1 MKLTHETLVRG
12 NPAQILLPRFT
23 VSQIMRNDQQVSFR
37 IFFTANY
44 NTFSK
49 DDYMVVKYAEPDADG
64 MPKADKKGFVRYFR
78 PLDGNKPNFGN
89 GGDDD
94 SLVFGRLVYLPQTK
108 SYSIDW
114 TDSVISREIEPADM
128 LLEESL
134 EMRKPRKHRRRRKP
148 KTESDRRLEGITPT
162 EQALAAQTMDSK
174 AKDKQKTE
182 EKTKEYREAESRAMN
197 TTMPSVNSFN
207 ESKMLAVREEGELYA
222 SRMEIQPET
231 PLGSIAT
238 YSSLMSMTMNQ
249 SSQSKE
255 KDKSYGLSLDGQIL
269 GFKYVSFNE
278 DAEVEHL
285 IAHAKYDDSAD
296 DISYGY
302 ATRAKIE
309 QYAGDNPAP
318 GLRFA
323 YAKQIAGRRYN
334 FLSSDEFISE
344 LSSKSG
350 SFMQTSMSPNS
361 FVVCDGKERGGR
373 GLRPFTGK
381 EIKLETDNMTR
392 DDYHRFVA
400 AYSQH
405 CLASAFNVPV
415 QSTNYKKEAERLVI
429 NISDSSSS
437 FDPGWVDSS
446 NPYLGEGG
454 SDEDE
459 PGIDNEEEEGG
470 GIKPPHES
478 IILRQSKLQKNYTA
492 EDETTDDVGGAD
504 NSSEGNPPQ
513 TNHEPIPGPPD
524 PDTPSILNPPGSNP
538 QPPPNPD
545 ETTEER
551 PPPNPPDSNTPD
563 APPSVPPNN
572 EDMGGDPSPP
582 PQQNPDENAPP
593 DPNTP
598 APDPPSPPAPN
609 PPAPAPAPNP
619 PSSSSNGPRK
629 RQHLRP
635 FKSHYQPGYDP
646 VTGDLVWKVK
656 LGFDG
661 HFDTFE
667 DYVRFFTESICKRA
681 QEEAYMA
688 SGGRTLPDNAEIID
702 ALAMLAQ
709 KRLYFRSNPGYV
721 YCYWEHCSPRLRRMF
736 QSPYYFRDHYSR
748 HLYWYL
754 KCGTANCTELKDDT
768 YKILIGRCPFINR
781 GQEVVVNS
789 YTPITIPGNSFFN
802 PMWIEVRD
810 ENDELYE
817 LQIPY
822 IIEWSFTPFT
832 AEVSTPP
839 PGSLSCAT

>member
-1 MKLTHETLVRG
+1 MKLTHETKVRT

-49 DDYMVVKYAEPDADG
+49 DDYIVVKYAEPDVDG
-64 MPKADKKGFVRYFR
+64 MPKTDNKGFVRYFR
-78 PLDGNKPNFGN
+78 PPNDNKPNFGN
-89 GGDDD
+89 GGGDD
-94 SLVFGRLVYLPQTK
+94 SLVFGRLVYLPQAK

-134 EMRKPRKHRRRRKP
+134 EMRKPRKPRKP
-148 KTESDRRLEGITPT
+148 KTKSDRRLKGITPT
-162 EQALAAQTMDSK
+162 EQALADQTMDSK
-174 AKDKQKTE
+174 AKDKQKTK
-182 EKTKEYREAESRAMN
+182 EKSKEYREEESRAMN
-197 TTMPSVNSFN
+197 SMTPSVSSFN

-222 SRMEIQPET
+222 SRMENQPET
-231 PLGSIAT
+231 PLGTVAT
-238 YSSLMSMTMNQ
+238 YSSLMNMTANR

-255 KDKSYGLSLDGQIL
+255 KDKSYGLSLDGKIL
-269 GFKYVSFNE
+269 SFKYVTLNE

-334 FLSSDEFISE
+334 FLNSDEFISE

-361 FVVCDGKERGGR
+361 FIVCDGKERGGR
-373 GLRPFTGK
+373 GLRPFMGV
-381 EIKLETDNMTR
+381 EMKLETDNMEVPA
-392 DDYHRFVA
+392 YHRFIA
-400 AYSQH
+400 AYQQH
-405 CLASAFNVPV
+405 LMASTFNVPV
-415 QSTNYKKEAERLVI
+415 QSTNYRKEAERLVI

-459 PGIDNEEEEGG
+459 PGIDDEEEEGG
-470 GIKPPHES
+470 GGNKPPHES
-478 IILRQSKLQKNYTA
+478 IILRQSKLQKTYTA
-492 EDETTDDVGGAD
+492 EDVTTDDAGGEDDGPAEPD
-504 NSSEGNPPQ
+504 TPLPDRPTTPPNNVNPPP
-513 TNHEPIPGPPD
+513 TNPNPPPNNNDSSVISPIPPNPQPGPLPPDSTNNDTPSVINPSQPPNNTDPPPANPDPPGSKPPD
-524 PDTPSILNPPGSNP
+524 PS
-538 QPPPNPD
+538 
-545 ETTEER
+545 
-551 PPPNPPDSNTPD
+551 
-563 APPSVPPNN
+563 A
-572 EDMGGDPSPP
+572 
-582 PQQNPDENAPP
+582 
-593 DPNTP
+593 
-598 APDPPSPPAPN
+598 PPAPK
-609 PPAPAPAPNP
+609 P
-619 PSSSSNGPRK
+619 PSSSNKGPPK

-635 FKSHYQPGYDP
+635 FKNHYQPGYDP

-667 DYVRFFTESICKRA
+667 DYVRIFTESICKRA

-754 KCGTANCTELKDDT
+754 ICGTANCTELKDDT
-768 YKILIGRCPFINR
+768 YKILIGRHAFIGR
-781 GQEVVVNS
+781 GEEVVVNS

-817 LQIPY
+817 LQVPY
-822 IIEWSFTPFT
+822 IIEWTFTPIKP
-832 AEVSTPP
+832 A
-839 PGSLSCAT
+839 